1 MLFDMLQH
9 PHIKQL
15 INNLTIGQK
24 EALFKTMR
32 KKIFMNDLTVQFD
45 VDEDAF
51 ILLGNIERQIS
62 ESLYNSIYDFLM
74 GLDKEMQVELVDYIA
89 DAVGFGCE
97 HYTNINYI
105 DENLKSI
112 YLRIDKELGRI

>member
-1 MLFDMLQH
+1 
-9 PHIKQL
+9 
-15 INNLTIGQK
+15 
-24 EALFKTMR
+24 MR
-32 KKIFMNDLTVQFD
+32 KKIYVNDLTVQFD

-51 ILLGNIERQIS
+51 ILLGNIEQQIS
-62 ESLYNSIYDFLM
+62 ESLYYSVYDFLM

-97 HYTNINYI
+97 HYTNINHI

-112 YLRIDKELGRI
+112 YLRIDKELARI